1 MSIYINYGKLN
12 FMKKTYISFFIGN
25 CCILSAC
32 SPTQSENDKLNSSLS
47 SSTNTS
53 SYATIANDIENQEV
67 FRNNLQKCPASSS
80 PVIQTLF
87 PSTSDSTINACEDNQ
102 SKCYQLCLKN
112 DAVACYFSALSLQE
126 ANYKLPAEQLFQRS
140 CELGVASG
148 CTNRAAGM
156 LNFTEHLT
164 AEQKKCI
171 FSTFEKTCDWRDPWG
186 CTMFADQL
194 ISEENTEPN
203 YKKALN
209 ALNYSCKY
217 GEDDPACQS
226 AKELQKFINSKL
238 KQK

>member
-1 MSIYINYGKLN
+1 MSKKINYLY
-12 FMKKTYISFFIGN
+12 FSLWS
-25 CCILSAC
+25 CVCLSAC
-32 SPTQSENDKLNSSLS
+32 TKTTLDKDILDS
-47 SSTNTS
+47 SSTAPSLNLVFNS
-53 SYATIANDIENQEV
+53 IVNDIKNKEV

-80 PVIQTLF
+80 PIIQTLLS
-87 PSTSDSTINACEDNQ
+87 STSDSTINACKDNQ
-102 SKCYQLCLKN
+102 SECYQLCLKN

-140 CELGVASG
+140 CELGIASG

-156 LNFTEHLT
+156 LNFKEHLT

-209 ALNYSCKY
+209 VLNYSCKY
-217 GEDDPACQS
+217 GGDDPACQS
-226 AKELQKFINSKL
+226 AKELRKFINSKI
-238 KQK
+238 KHE

>member
-1 MSIYINYGKLN
+1 MSKKINYLC
-12 FMKKTYISFFIGN
+12 FSLWSCLF
-25 CCILSAC
+25 LSAC
-32 SPTQSENDKLNSSLS
+32 TKTTLDKDTLDS
-47 SSTNTS
+47 SSTAPSLNPAFNS
-53 SYATIANDIENQEV
+53 IVNDIKNQEV
-67 FRNNLQKCPASSS
+67 FRNNLQKCPSSSS
-80 PVIQTLF
+80 PIIQTLL
-87 PSTSDSTINACEDNQ
+87 SSISDSTVNACEDNQ

-156 LNFTEHLT
+156 LSFTEHLT

-209 ALNYSCKY
+209 VLNYSCKY
-217 GEDDPACQS
+217 GNDDPACQS
-226 AKELQKFINSKL
+226 AKELRKFINSKI
-238 KQK
+238 KPE

>member
-1 MSIYINYGKLN
+1 MSKKINYL
-12 FMKKTYISFFIGN
+12 
-25 CCILSAC
+25 CCSLFSCLFLSAC
-32 SPTQSENDKLNSSLS
+32 TKTTFEKDILDG
-47 SSTNTS
+47 SSTAQSLNPVFNS
-53 SYATIANDIENQEV
+53 IVKDIENQEV

-87 PSTSDSTINACEDNQ
+87 PSTSDSTTNACEDNQ

-140 CELGVASG
+140 CELGIASG

-156 LNFTEHLT
+156 LNFTKHLT

>member
-1 MSIYINYGKLN
+1 MSKKINYL
-12 FMKKTYISFFIGN
+12 
-25 CCILSAC
+25 CCSLLSCLFLSAC
-32 SPTQSENDKLNSSLS
+32 TKTTWEKDILDS
-47 SSTNTS
+47 SSTAQSLNPVFNS
-53 SYATIANDIENQEV
+53 IVNDIENQEV

-80 PVIQTLF
+80 PIIQTLF
-87 PSTSDSTINACEDNQ
+87 PSTSDSTTNACEDNQ

-209 ALNYSCKY
+209 VLNYSCKY

>member
-1 MSIYINYGKLN
+1 MD
-12 FMKKTYISFFIGN
+12 KKTYLSFFIGS
-25 CCILSAC
+25 CCVLSAC
-32 SPTQSENDKLNSSLS
+32 SPPQSESDQLNSSLS
-47 SSTNTS
+47 SSMNHS
-53 SYATIANDIENQEV
+53 PYAIIVNDIESQEV

-80 PVIQTLF
+80 PIIQTLLS
-87 PSTSDSTINACEDNQ
+87 STSDRTIDACETNQ
-102 SKCYQLCLKN
+102 SKCYQLCLEN

-156 LNFTEHLT
+156 LNFTEHLS

-194 ISEENTEPN
+194 IAEGNTEPH

-209 ALNYSCKY
+209 VLNYSCKY
-217 GEDDPACQS
+217 GDDDPACQS
-226 AKELQKFINSKL
+226 AKQLRSFIKSKI
-238 KQK
+238 KHE

>member
-1 MSIYINYGKLN
+1 MNKKINYLC
-12 FMKKTYISFFIGN
+12 FSLWICLF
-25 CCILSAC
+25 LSAC
-32 SPTQSENDKLNSSLS
+32 TKTTLDKDTLDG
-47 SSTNTS
+47 SSTAPSLNPVFNS
-53 SYATIANDIENQEV
+53 IVNDIKNQEV

-80 PVIQTLF
+80 PILQILLS
-87 PSTSDSTINACEDNQ
+87 STSERTINACEDNQ

-126 ANYKLPAEQLFQRS
+126 ANHKLPAEQLFQRS

-156 LNFTEHLT
+156 LSFTEHLT

-209 ALNYSCKY
+209 VLNYSCKY
-217 GEDDPACQS
+217 GNDDPACQS
-226 AKELQKFINSKL
+226 AKELRKFINSKN
-238 KQK
+238 KPE

>member
-1 MSIYINYGKLN
+1 MSKKLN
-12 FMKKTYISFFIGN
+12 YLYFSLLSCLF
-25 CCILSAC
+25 LSAC
-32 SPTQSENDKLNSSLS
+32 TKTTLDKDVLDS
-47 SSTNTS
+47 SSTAPSLNPVFDS
-53 SYATIANDIENQEV
+53 IVNDIKNQEI
-67 FRNNLQKCPASSS
+67 FRNNLQKCPANSA
-80 PVIQTLF
+80 PIRQTLLS
-87 PSTSDSTINACEDNQ
+87 STSDSTMNACEDNQ

-112 DAVACYFSALSLQE
+112 DGVACYFSALSLQE

-209 ALNYSCKY
+209 VLKYSCKY
-217 GEDDPACQS
+217 GNDDPACQS
-226 AKELQKFINSKL
+226 AKELRKFINSKIEYE
-238 KQK
+238 